1 MSRII
6 FQGISVYSSDQG
18 VDDYYFSESRVID
31 DVTPK
36 IPDGSHQDGK
46 RGMQG
51 FTVFDTGRGCE

>member
-6 FQGISVYSSDQG
+6 FQGISTFSFDQD
-18 VDDYYFSESRVID
+18 VDYYYFIEARVID

-36 IPDGSHQDGK
+36 IPDGSHQDGR

-51 FTVFDTGRGCE
+51 YTVFDTGRGYE